1 MLAAMSTLLAPY
13 SRHEELAH
21 SLTAG
26 LGIVACVVAIP
37 WLMAA
42 SYGDPWRMAA
52 ALAFGASALA
62 MFVTS
67 VFYHH
72 ERDLERKSRLRR
84 LDHAAIYLLI
94 AGTYTPVTLLAL
106 QRAWGVPLFVTIWA
120 LAALGIV
127 AKNTAIGFRYPKL
140 SVTLYLVMGWLAIIA
155 IKPMLAS
162 LSGTQ
167 LGWILAG
174 GIAYTAGVP
183 FYVWKSRRYTHA
195 VWHLFV
201 LGGVACHFAAVLSLV
216 RVD

>member
-1 MLAAMSTLLAPY
+1 MSTRVAPY
-13 SRHEELAH
+13 SRDEELAH

-26 LGIVACVVAIP
+26 LGIVACAVAIP
-37 WLMAA
+37 WLL
-42 SYGDPWRMAA
+42 SVSFGDPWRMAA
-52 ALAFGASALA
+52 ALVFGASALA

-72 ERDLERKSRLRR
+72 EQDLERKSRLRR

-106 QRAWGVPLFVTIWA
+106 QPAWGVPMFAATWT
-120 LAALGIV
+120 LAAFGIV
-127 AKNTAIGFRYPKL
+127 AKSTAVGFRYPKL
-140 SVTLYLVMGWLAIIA
+140 SVTLYLVMGWLAMVA
-155 IKPMLAS
+155 IKPMLAT
-162 LSGTQ
+162 LSSAQ
-167 LGWILAG
+167 LGWIMAG

-201 LGGVACHFAAVLSLV
+201 LVGVACHFVAVLSLV
-216 RVD
+216 RVSP

>member
-1 MLAAMSTLLAPY
+1 MLATMSTLVAPY
-13 SRHEELAH
+13 SRREELAH

-37 WLMAA
+37 WLLSA
-42 SYGDPWRMAA
+42 SFGDPWRMAA

-72 ERDLERKSRLRR
+72 EREPGRKSRLRK

-106 QRAWGVPLFVTIWA
+106 QPEWGVPLFAAIWT
-120 LAALGIV
+120 LAAAGIV
-127 AKNTAIGFRYPKL
+127 AKSTAVGFRYPKL
-140 SVTLYLVMGWLAIIA
+140 SVTLYLVMGWLAIVA

-162 LSGTQ
+162 LSGAQ
-167 LGWILAG
+167 LAWILAG
-174 GIAYTAGVP
+174 GVAYTAGVP
-183 FYVWKSRRYTHA
+183 FYLWKSRPYTHA

-201 LGGVACHFAAVLSLV
+201 LGGVSCHFAAVLSLV
-216 RVD
+216 RVA